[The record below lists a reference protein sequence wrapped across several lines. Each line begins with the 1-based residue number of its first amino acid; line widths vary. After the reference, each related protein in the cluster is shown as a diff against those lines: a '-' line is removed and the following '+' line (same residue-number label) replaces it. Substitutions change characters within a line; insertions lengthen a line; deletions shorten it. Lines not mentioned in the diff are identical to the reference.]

1 VLLQIVGMENP
12 SVVSSMVDEENQVRY
27 DIYAYREL
35 TREEMVQTIRTY
47 HSSLSRGRARK
58 RVKNT
63 RIQIVTVIGAQL

>member
-1 VLLQIVGMENP
+1 
-12 SVVSSMVDEENQVRY
+12 MVDEENQVRY

-35 TREEMVQTIRTY
+35 TREEMVQTIRAY